1 MMVIVG
7 FYSTTS
13 DIFVDYYADQKRE
26 DIGHSNATNKR
37 NECTHTQTHLAEKN
51 EKRENKMIK
60 IQANFSSFNWKKKN
74 EKKNLL
80 LIE

>member
-37 NECTHTQTHLAEKN
+37 NECTHTHTNTLGRKKMKKEK
-51 EKRENKMIK
+51 IK
-60 IQANFSSFNWKKKN
+60 
-74 EKKNLL
+74 
-80 LIE
+80 